1 MERELWKQLY
11 ILVMRLDKGW
21 SNAIYRDSDVLVVYL
36 WAVVH
41 DRPTSWACNLRN
53 WDDQLPRLPSQPT
66 MSRRLRRPG
75 VQQLLSAVEA
85 ELAGDPRRWWVQ
97 RIDGKPLPVGTHTK
111 DRSAK
116 LGPAGHGFAKG
127 YKLHAI
133 WGDGPLPSV
142 WQVQPMNA
150 GEATVARQLVNRLSG
165 EGYIVGDCQYD
176 SNPLH
181 EVARC
186 RGYQL
191 IAPPQREGKAL
202 GHRRH
207 SRNRLRSLELLSKPF
222 GQALFHDRDQIE
234 RDYGGL
240 TSFASGLAPLPSW
253 VRRPHRVH
261 LWVEAKLL
269 INALRLLNK
278 VLGAMTAPA

>member
-1 MERELWKQLY
+1 MERELWRQLY
-11 ILVMRLDKGW
+11 VLAMRLDKGW
-21 SNAIYRDSDVLVVYL
+21 SNAIYRDSEVLVVYL

-41 DRPTSWACNLRN
+41 DRPTSWACHRRN
-53 WDDQLPRLPSQPT
+53 WLDQPPRLPSQPT

-75 VQQLLSAVEA
+75 VQDLLSAVEA
-85 ELAGDPRRWWVQ
+85 QLGGDPRRWWVQ

-116 LGPAGHGFAKG
+116 LGPAGRGFAKG

-133 WGDGPLPSV
+133 WGGGPLPSA
-142 WQVQPMNA
+142 WQVESMNA
-150 GEATVARQLVNRLSG
+150 GEATVARQLVSCLPG
-165 EGYIVGDCQYD
+165 EGYLVGDCQYD

-181 EVARC
+181 EVARR

-191 IAPPQREGKAL
+191 IAPQQQEGKAL

-207 SRNRLRSLELLSKPF
+207 SRNRLRSLELLRKPF
-222 GQALFHDRDQIE
+222 GQALFHYRDQIE

-240 TSFASGLAPLPSW
+240 TNFAAGLAPLPSW
-253 VRRPHRVH
+253 VRRPHRVR
-261 LWVEAKLL
+261 LWVQAKLL
-269 INALRLLNK
+269 INALRILNRTRNP
-278 VLGAMTAPA
+278 VIAPA